1 MYCIYF
7 VAPFFKLTDVIS
19 HYPAQGRAEGG
30 GANGTLAPPNSFGGV
45 HSTPTPQNSAP
56 SQVIW
61 GGGTFFL
68 VNEKIIK

>member
-30 GANGTLAPPNSFGGV
+30 GQMGHLHPQTHLGECTAPP
-45 HSTPTPQNSAP
+45 PP
-56 SQVIW
+56 
-61 GGGTFFL
+61 
-68 VNEKIIK
+68 KILPPPK